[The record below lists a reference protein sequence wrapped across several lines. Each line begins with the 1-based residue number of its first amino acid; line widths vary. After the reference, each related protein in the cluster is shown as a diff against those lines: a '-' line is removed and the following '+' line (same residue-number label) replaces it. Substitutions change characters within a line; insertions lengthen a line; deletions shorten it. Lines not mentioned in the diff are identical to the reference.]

1 MSSAGSRAGA
11 VIAADAAS
19 ALLSARPGLGRFS
32 LEGSGHSEG
41 QVSKST
47 PVSGVPLDSCPP
59 PQPRASA
66 VSCAAS
72 CPLHSDSDAFSR
84 RAADAGVN
92 SSGYAELADILS
104 FSSECKD
111 SSASLA
117 FSERAPFASNFYFH
131 PDSDCCVSTRD
142 SQRPLDAEL
151 YDPSLCKS
159 YHALL
164 DSPTPRLAT
173 YNIRTFSGIPT
184 SVEAE
189 IRQQHII
196 ANVTSVGRHGDVV
209 FLQETKGPPVAVY
222 ESFSRDWLVFDNPA
236 PDGTLAGTAILVRKT
251 FAHNFRVVGHI
262 LVPGYIQSVNFEPLD
277 KVNQAFPYF
286 TKAFT
291 TTNVYLHSSCSSTK
305 RRQLRIFERSNVP
318 RPCHFAGGDWNII
331 SHPDDAASGRQS
343 TKKSRKALDRAI
355 QRRGLKEVWHP
366 AKTKLSRHSPPRVS
380 RLDRWFV
387 SLSEGEKAVMEPRV
401 WLPPHPHEPAVG
413 RKSPSD
419 HFPVTLSFYPARR
432 YADWRKIPVWIARD
446 PSFRQRV
453 ESLWEERR
461 TRVGDCKPVDVL
473 HEFNDVLHVASSQLL
488 KERRVST
495 QTRVEGVSLAA
506 AVYSKLLARKVS
518 AAEAYRLLEGNGVL
532 AGEIS
537 SGLAREDLINSLGNF
552 LWSGSE
558 DPSLESGYVESK
570 SAFSAE
576 VRSFA
581 PAPAGGRRDYVTEIK
596 SAMVDKK
603 RGLQFLVGDDGERTS
618 DSDTMGKMLKEAWE
632 PVWRGSP
639 QSEDECR
646 VYLSSYNKRV
656 QGIDQAITL
665 ADVINEVLVKRRS
678 CPGPNGI
685 PFACYSELC
694 DLAAPILLGVCQFL
708 AAGGAPKSGFNDSTL
723 FFLPKDGTG
732 LPPAHRPIAASN
744 TDNRIIANV
753 VRRKLESAVLSIL
766 DRAQTGFVRGRR
778 IEEHIH
784 FFNRKFYNALYSRY
798 RDDLPAPGLDYPDDD
813 SVNVPRDG
821 GTDYYILFLD
831 FAKAYDS
838 VSRRFLFCLL
848 ERVGIPSCY
857 INIIRALYHDV
868 KAWPALPGKTS
879 MHIRMPDGLKQGC
892 PLSCLLFILAIDPLV
907 SVLSKVP
914 RTDPAAFADDVAVGA
929 EDPVSL
935 LPVLLHVDAWSRVCR
950 CMPNVKKTKL
960 VSTSAAPV
968 LISHLL
974 PLHWAKLGY
983 VDSYVYLG
991 VLIGRSIDVTMVY
1004 QRAVD
1009 KLVERAR
1016 SFMPMQRALTIS
1028 ARVRMANIYLVPILS
1043 YLFRFFLMSAIT
1055 DRQVRAA
1062 LKMWLIRGNVTNL
1075 HRLAAPTHLIG
1086 LSGPLHDPSR
1096 VNMAAMLC
1104 NRQIPTAPVMSGRYS
1119 MLMSDH
1125 VQHAAISFQALAGAP
1140 CPSGADQRAITGAL
1154 LHRDA
1159 KPLSRLVRTMGKR
1172 LSRQGRP
1179 GAAKDV
1185 VRVIG
1190 ANSLRLPGSL
1200 CSALRNHAFNVVHQ
1214 CLFTG
1219 HRARR
1224 HGTRLECAFCGAER
1238 EDDCHL
1244 FVECKVA
1251 KDAIASLRQR
1261 RSPLSRKAAAFLV
1274 TATVDDHHLESPGL
1288 EVEEMRF
1295 LLCFSLAVWKTR
1307 RFFWHEGP
1315 RPTLTQGAAR
1325 VALEFESLCRNWKRG
1340 GRRDRD
1346 AEKRAFEAALRAL
1359 PPGGV
1364 HVYTDG
1370 SSYGNPGPSGAGVAV
1385 YSADG
1390 GVQCLISRALG
1401 AGTNNSA
1408 ELAAILAATEYLL
1421 EESEVNAGVPI
1432 TIFVDNRTAMAVA
1445 LGRVVPSWGAG
1456 DAAAVCRNVAAL
1468 SATRPIWFIWVP
1480 GHAGVP
1486 GNEAADRLAK
1496 LGAADVTG
1504 MYFDLSDLPQV
1515 SEPDV
1520 VPAGGCAGP
1529 SGVCD
1534 ECLEVLRSQCALP
1547 VRRRRRQG
1555 RVAPRAPPHRYNLR
1569 SSACRT
1575 APSPARGHDGAV
1587 VRGGVQP
1594 TGLPVA
1600 DAVAAP
1606 VASVSLPSSPPVEV
1620 IPDEADEAVPSGSAP
1635 DSPCSWGYGSGFGSG
1650 SDVGSLADVD
1660 VDAALLPPSP
1670 PRAEGGALSADPA
1683 AVPISGLIGP
1693 SPPLRREGLTRAAD
1707 PDACASLGPALEGRA
1722 RFSAGLGHAVG
1733 SGSRGRME
1741 AEPPRSSLPA
1751 VPGRHRDTDALCLGA
1766 PSSWCSR
1773 RLPPLSPPCWREG
1786 AVAEAVYDRS
1796 SSAPSPATVGG
1807 RETGAPP
1814 HLVGCGTV
1822 ARSGSSATPGGSVAV
1837 ATLLSAPTPGFGQ
1850 LRPPL
1855 LDSGPRGR
1863 TDTEP
1868 SWSPSPAA
1876 PGRHKNVGVPYQGAP
1891 PFKCSRRL
1899 SFLPPSLCREGVV
1912 AAAVSVFSSS
1922 APSPATDGKREA
1934 GPSPPLV
1941 GCGTVARS
1949 GPSVTPGGSVA
1960 VATLLSAPT
1969 PGYGR
1974 LRPSEDGSTAT
1985 AASSPALSFAPSLGP
2000 AYDCSRGVEAPSQDV
2015 SVCVARSSL
2024 SGRVET
2030 ESPRYCS
2037 SASRHP
2043 PSSLPSP
2050 PPHSAAA
2057 SPSPSALAARR
2068 PYRREA
2074 GQGCAVA
2081 RSLSLKRKA
2090 CTQPVP
2096 ARPRKRTCKPC
2107 AQRRNLNPQHQP
2119 HSPSVSKALLR
2130 VGQRKRKHFV
2140 RVNSSL
2146 ARLNNAQPSLKKR
2159 KLKNI
2164 CTAKPRTLTSNHNS
2178 RNTAPPKGLECIGA
2192 NFPT

>member
-1 MSSAGSRAGA
+1 MSSTGSGAGV

-19 ALLSARPGLGRFS
+19 ALLSARPGLES
-32 LEGSGHSEG
+32 VPLKGSGHSSG
-41 QVSKST
+41 LVSEST
-47 PVSGVPLDSCPP
+47 PVFGVPLDSCSSSKPKVSV
-59 PQPRASA
+59 A
-66 VSCAAS
+66 SCAAS
-72 CPLHSDSDAFSR
+72 RPMHASSDACPR

-92 SSGYAELADILS
+92 SSGNAELADIFP
-104 FSSECKD
+104 FSSEYKA

-117 FSERAPFASNFYFH
+117 SSERTPFASNFYFP

-151 YDPSLCKS
+151 YDPGLCRN

-184 SVEAE
+184 SVKAE
-189 IRQQHII
+189 IRQQHIV

-222 ESFSRDWLVFDNPA
+222 ARFSRDWLVFDNPA
-236 PDGTLAGTAILVRKT
+236 PDGALAGTAILVRKT
-251 FAHNFRVVGHI
+251 FAHNFRLVGHI

-277 KVNQAFPYF
+277 RVNQAFPYF

-291 TTNVYLHSSCSSTK
+291 TTNVYLHSTCSSTK
-305 RRQLRIFERSNVP
+305 RRQLKIFERSNVP
-318 RPCHFAGGDWNII
+318 HPCHFAGGDWNVI

-355 QRRGLKEVWHP
+355 QRRGLQEVWHP

-387 SLSEGEKAVMEPRV
+387 SLSEGEKAVMVPRV
-401 WLPPHPHEPAVG
+401 WLPPHPYEPAVG

-446 PSFRQRV
+446 PSFKQRV

-461 TRVGDCKPVDVL
+461 TRVGDCKPVDAL
-473 HEFNDVLHVASSQLL
+473 HEFNDVLHVASSRLL

-506 AVYSKLLARKVS
+506 AVYSKLLARQVS

-537 SGLAREDLINSLGNF
+537 SGLARDDLINSLGNF

-558 DPSLESGYVESK
+558 NPSLESGYVESK

-596 SAMVDKK
+596 SAMVGKK
-603 RGLQFLVGDDGERTS
+603 RGLQFLVGGDGERTS

-656 QGIDQAITL
+656 QGIDQDITL
-665 ADVINEVLVKRRS
+665 ADVINEVLVKRSS

-813 SVNVPRDG
+813 SVNVPREG

-838 VSRRFLFCLL
+838 VSRRFLFYLL
-848 ERVGIPSCY
+848 EQVGVPSYY

-892 PLSCLLFILAIDPLV
+892 PLSSLLFILAIDPLV

-929 EDPVSL
+929 EDPASL
-935 LPVLLHVDAWSRVCR
+935 VPVLLHVDAWSRVCR

-1009 KLVERAR
+1009 KLVERVR

-1043 YLFRFFLMSAIT
+1043 YLFRFYLMSAIT

-1062 LKMWLIRGNVTNL
+1062 LKLWLIRGNVTNL
-1075 HRLAAPTHLIG
+1075 HRLAAPAHLVG
-1086 LSGPLHDPSR
+1086 LSGPLRDPSR
-1096 VNMAAMLC
+1096 VNMAALLSH
-1104 NRQIPTAPVMSGRYS
+1104 RQIPTAPVMSGRYS
-1119 MLMSDH
+1119 MLMTDH

-1140 CPSGADQRAITGAL
+1140 CPSGADQSTITGAL

-1159 KPLSRLVRTMGKR
+1159 EPLSRLVQTISKR
-1172 LSRQGRP
+1172 LSRQGRL
-1179 GAAKDV
+1179 GTAKDL

-1190 ANSLRLPGSL
+1190 TNSLRLPSSL
-1200 CSALRNHAFNVVHQ
+1200 CSALRNHAFNIVHQ

-1224 HGTRLECAFCGAER
+1224 HGTRLECAFCGAEK

-1244 FVECKVA
+1244 FVDCKVA
-1251 KDAIASLRQR
+1251 KDAIESLRQR
-1261 RSPLSRKAAAFLV
+1261 RSPLSRKAAAFLA
-1274 TATVDDHHLESPGL
+1274 TATVADHHLESPGL
-1288 EVEEMRF
+1288 EVDEMRF

-1307 RFFWHEGP
+1307 RFFWRVGP
-1315 RPTLTQGAAR
+1315 RPTLAQGAAR
-1325 VALEFESLCRNWKRG
+1325 VALEFETLCRNWKRG

-1385 YSADG
+1385 FNADG
-1390 GVQCLISRALG
+1390 RVQCLISRALG
-1401 AGTNNSA
+1401 TGTNNSA
-1408 ELAAILAATEYLL
+1408 ELAAILSATEYLL
-1421 EESEVNAGVPI
+1421 EESEAMPGAPI
-1432 TIFVDNRTAMAVA
+1432 TIFVDNRTAMSVA

-1456 DAAAVCRNVAAL
+1456 DAAAVCRNVVAL
-1468 SATRPIWFIWVP
+1468 AEMRPIWFIWVP

-1486 GNEAADRLAK
+1486 GNEAADRMAK
-1496 LGAADVTG
+1496 LGAAGVTG
-1504 MYFDLSDLPQV
+1504 VYYDLSDLPQV
-1515 SEPDV
+1515 SEPV
-1520 VPAGGCAGP
+1520 VDPAGGCAGP
-1529 SGVCD
+1529 SGVCE
-1534 ECLEVLRSQCALP
+1534 ECLVVLRSQCALP

-1555 RVAPRAPPHRYNLR
+1555 RVAPRAPSHRYNLR
-1569 SSACRT
+1569 SSARRA
-1575 APSPARGHDGAV
+1575 APLPVGGHHGAD
-1587 VRGGVQP
+1587 VRGGERP
-1594 TGLPVA
+1594 TDLPVA
-1600 DAVAAP
+1600 AAVAAP
-1606 VASVSLPSSPPVEV
+1606 VASVSPPSSPPVEV
-1620 IPDEADEAVPSGSAP
+1620 ILDGADEVTPSGSAS
-1635 DSPCSWGYGSGFGSG
+1635 DRPCPGGYGSGFGSC
-1650 SDVGSLADVD
+1650 SDEGTPADVA
-1660 VDAALLPPSP
+1660 VDAALLSP
-1670 PRAEGGALSADPA
+1670 PPPRTEVGVLTADPA
-1683 AVPISGLIGP
+1683 ADLTSGLSGSLSP
-1693 SPPLRREGLTRAAD
+1693 SGRVVSAHVAD
-1707 PDACASLGPALEGRA
+1707 PATCASLGLALDGRA
-1722 RFSAGLGHAVG
+1722 RLSAGLGHAVG
-1733 SGSRGRME
+1733 SGSSGRVE
-1741 AEPPRSSLPA
+1741 TKPSWSSLHAGPS
-1751 VPGRHRDTDALCLGA
+1751 RHRDIVAPYLGA
-1766 PSSWCSR
+1766 PSFRCSR
-1773 RLPPLSPPCWREG
+1773 RLPPLPPPLCREG
-1786 AVAEAVYDRS
+1786 DVAVAASDRS
-1796 SSAPSPATVGG
+1796 SSAPPPATDG
-1807 RETGAPP
+1807 RREAGAPP
-1814 HLVGCGTV
+1814 LLAGWGTV

-1837 ATLLSAPTPGFGQ
+1837 ATVLPAPTPGNGQ
-1850 LRPPL
+1850 LRPPS
-1855 LDSGPRGR
+1855 LDSDSRGWME
-1863 TDTEP
+1863 TEP
-1868 SWSPSPAA
+1868 SWSFSPAA
-1876 PGRHKNVGVPYQGAP
+1876 PGRHNVAGTLHLGAP
-1891 PFKCSRRL
+1891 SFRCSRRL
-1899 SFLPPSLCREGVV
+1899 FLLP
-1912 AAAVSVFSSS
+1912 
-1922 APSPATDGKREA
+1922 
-1934 GPSPPLV
+1934 PPLV
-1941 GCGTVARS
+1941 PRGCCCFGCLRFLFVCPLPCHRWQERNWC
-1949 GPSVTPGGSVA
+1949 
-1960 VATLLSAPT
+1960 AP
-1969 PGYGR
+1969 PLGR
-1974 LRPSEDGSTAT
+1974 LWHCGPFWLVGDPRWVCGRCH
-1985 AASSPALSFAPSLGP
+1985 AAL
-2000 AYDCSRGVEAPSQDV
+2000 
-2015 SVCVARSSL
+2015 
-2024 SGRVET
+2024 
-2030 ESPRYCS
+2030 
-2037 SASRHP
+2037 
-2043 PSSLPSP
+2043 
-2050 PPHSAAA
+2050 
-2057 SPSPSALAARR
+2057 
-2068 PYRREA
+2068 
-2074 GQGCAVA
+2074 CA
-2081 RSLSLKRKA
+2081 
-2090 CTQPVP
+2090 
-2096 ARPRKRTCKPC
+2096 
-2107 AQRRNLNPQHQP
+2107 NPWP
-2119 HSPSVSKALLR
+2119 
-2130 VGQRKRKHFV
+2130 
-2140 RVNSSL
+2140 
-2146 ARLNNAQPSLKKR
+2146 
-2159 KLKNI
+2159 
-2164 CTAKPRTLTSNHNS
+2164 
-2178 RNTAPPKGLECIGA
+2178 
-2192 NFPT
+2192 